1 MDKFYDVGKV
11 VNTQGLKGEVRVI
24 SSTDFAD
31 ERYKKGATLYLFRDN
46 SEPITLKVASHRVHK
61 NFNML
66 TFEGYNRIEEV
77 EPFKGGTL
85 KVSES
90 QLEDLSDHEFYY
102 HEIIGLSVVS
112 DAGEKL
118 GTIKEI
124 LPLGANDVWVV
135 SRPGQKDL
143 LVPYIASV
151 VEKVSLEEQQVIIHV
166 LEGMMD

>member
-1 MDKFYDVGKV
+1 
-11 VNTQGLKGEVRVI
+11 
-24 SSTDFAD
+24 
-31 ERYKKGATLYLFRDN
+31 
-46 SEPITLKVASHRVHK
+46 
-61 NFNML
+61 ML

-77 EPFKGGTL
+77 EPFRGGIL
-85 KVSES
+85 RVSET

-112 DAGEKL
+112 DAGEEL
-118 GTIKEI
+118 GIIKEI

-135 SRPGQKDL
+135 SKPGRKDL

-151 VEKVSLEEQQVIIHV
+151 VEKVSLEDKQVTIHI

>member
-1 MDKFYDVGKV
+1 
-11 VNTQGLKGEVRVI
+11 VRVI

-31 ERYKKGATLYLFRDN
+31 ERYKKGATLYLFREN
-46 SEPITLKVASHRVHK
+46 CEPIALKVASHRVHK
-61 NFNML
+61 NFNLL

-85 KVSES
+85 KVSEE
-90 QLEDLSDHEFYY
+90 QLEDLSENEFYY

-112 DAGEKL
+112 DTGEKL

-135 SRPGQKDL
+135 SRPGQKDIL
-143 LVPYIASV
+143 IPYIASV
-151 VEKVSLEEQQVIIHV
+151 VEKVSLEDKQVTIHV
-166 LEGMMD
+166 LEGLMD

>member
-1 MDKFYDVGKV
+1 MEKFYDVGKV

-31 ERYKKGATLYLFRDN
+31 ERFKKGATLYLFREN
-46 SEPITLKVASHRVHK
+46 SEPIALKVASHRVHK

-77 EPFKGGTL
+77 EPFRGGIL
-85 KVSES
+85 RVSET

-112 DAGEKL
+112 DAGEEL
-118 GTIKEI
+118 GIIKEI

-135 SRPGQKDL
+135 SKPGRKDL

-151 VEKVSLEEQQVIIHV
+151 VEKVSLEDKQVTIHI

>member
-1 MDKFYDVGKV
+1 MEKFYDVGKV

-31 ERYKKGATLYLFRDN
+31 ERYKKGATLYLFREN
-46 SEPITLKVASHRVHK
+46 SEPIT
-61 NFNML
+61 
-66 TFEGYNRIEEV
+66 EGYNRIEEV
-77 EPFKGGTL
+77 EPFRGGIL
-85 KVSES
+85 RVSET

-112 DAGEKL
+112 DAGEEL
-118 GTIKEI
+118 GIIKEI

-135 SRPGQKDL
+135 SKPGRKDL

-151 VEKVSLEEQQVIIHV
+151 VEKVSLEDKQVTIHI